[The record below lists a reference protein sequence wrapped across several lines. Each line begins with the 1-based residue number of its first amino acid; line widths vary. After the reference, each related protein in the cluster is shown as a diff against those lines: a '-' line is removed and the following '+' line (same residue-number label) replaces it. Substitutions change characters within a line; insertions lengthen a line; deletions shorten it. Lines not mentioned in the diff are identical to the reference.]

1 MPHEKKVTKAKDDDV
16 ELDREEDSPVSS
28 FQSYAAE
35 GDILAKQ
42 GNYRK
47 AIEAYSKAS
56 HLIVSNG
63 KKNIL
68 VSRSKCYLQLAD
80 AHAALADAH
89 AALADADSALK
100 EDRGFFKVLRY
111 IEGVFQK
118 AEALYSK
125 GDFEMALVYYHRGNK
140 LRPEFDEFRLGI
152 QKAREAIDNSIGNP
166 KNYKFL
172 PPTGARLVVAVPTG
186 KSGQDF
192 PPRRNSGKVGAT
204 ATGEWVT
211 SKSQSS
217 PVFSSSG
224 EKGISK
230 SEKSIK
236 QLLGEMYADKEYL
249 EEISNSKDFS
259 NNPND
264 EIKGLVNNA
273 LKYLEIRTEFW
284 RQQKPIYARKKE
296 NSKAVAKTINA
307 RNHQLLVSCAEE
319 YHRRQ
324 TANYERNQNPKTTG
338 GYHPKT
344 APTDIKNTN
353 SPMRTISGPSTN
365 SKDIQSIPR
374 KTSNPLPTKMVDTCF
389 KQIRQLMT
397 HGENELAL
405 RRSKTL
411 LTHLTDQHNLKENW
425 RITGDLYDIFGS
437 IYTHLASYPEALVFY
452 KKELAVGREG
462 KLHDIISR
470 ALGDMGR
477 IYVKTHRY
485 KDAIAIFEEKLS
497 FMTDDPET
505 RTWLLHDLGRCYL
518 EIKGF
523 EKAGDLGEASMIL
536 ADSLN
541 NDRWSLNARILV
553 SQSQVQ
559 LKNYNR
565 AIECYTA
572 ALDLAT
578 HLDDQQAINSIKL
591 ALQNLQSSTENKN
604 NRENSGI
611 LSNQI
616 MAPHQGHTDIDI
628 NSKADKNLH

>member
-47 AIEAYSKAS
+47 AIEAYSKAIS
-56 HLIVSNG
+56 LCPTE
-63 KKNIL
+63 KNIL

-100 EDRGFFKVLRY
+100 EDRGFFK
-111 IEGVFQK
+111 GVFQK

-324 TANYERNQNPKTTG
+324 TANYERNQNPKTT
-338 GYHPKT
+338 
-344 APTDIKNTN
+344 
-353 SPMRTISGPSTN
+353 GPSTN

-628 NSKADKNLH
+628 NSKADKNLHSIRV

>member
-56 HLIVSNG
+56 AYLSFLSLYGHFLKDRFICIQRAISLCPTE
-63 KKNIL
+63 KNIL

-111 IEGVFQK
+111 IEWSFSK

-125 GDFEMALVYYHRGNK
+125 GDFEMALVYYHRNK
-140 LRPEFDEFRLGI
+140 LRPEFDEFRL
-152 QKAREAIDNSIGNP
+152 DP

-204 ATGEWVT
+204 ATGEWV

-217 PVFSSSG
+217 LFSVV
-224 EKGISK
+224 
-230 SEKSIK
+230 
-236 QLLGEMYADKEYL
+236 LGRKV
-249 EEISNSKDFS
+249 SNFGD
-259 NNPND
+259 N
-264 EIKGLVNNA
+264 
-273 LKYLEIRTEFW
+273 
-284 RQQKPIYARKKE
+284 KPIYARKKE

-365 SKDIQSIPR
+365 SKTYSQYLENI
-374 KTSNPLPTKMVDTCF
+374 NPLPTKMVDTCF

-523 EKAGDLGEASMIL
+523 EKQAILEASMIL

-553 SQSQVQ
+553 SQSQVGLQ

-628 NSKADKNLH
+628 NSKADKNLHSIRV

>member
-1 MPHEKKVTKAKDDDV
+1 MHGLNDIDCQTYICGNATRKEVTKAKDDDV

-47 AIEAYSKAS
+47 AIEAYSKAIS
-56 HLIVSNG
+56 LCPTE
-63 KKNIL
+63 KNIL

-100 EDRGFFKVLRY
+100 EDRGFFK
-111 IEGVFQK
+111 GVFQK

-344 APTDIKNTN
+344 APADIKNTN

-452 KKELAVGREG
+452 KK
-462 KLHDIISR
+462 
-470 ALGDMGR
+470 
-477 IYVKTHRY
+477 
-485 KDAIAIFEEKLS
+485 EKLS

-628 NSKADKNLH
+628 NSKADKNLHSIRV